1 MVLFNLR
8 AVPRSSNI
16 IFELICVNEDQWA
29 QKWDENYQREVQ
41 KSKKWVHFEDAVNQ
55 SKWHQ
60 ESPWVVE
67 AGVLM
72 LDQVSENWDES
83 KYAKWNIQKSEHFR
97 SLVQS
102 AGQQDRAKENGIN
115 ARWSSENYSL
125 ISTLLLGFFNILL
138 WWSIWWF
145 VIWIWVLGWLR
156 S

>member
-8 AVPRSSNI
+8 AIPRSSDV

-41 KSKKWVHFEDAVNQ
+41 KSEKWVHFEDTVNQ
-55 SKWHQ
+55 SERHQ

-72 LDQVSENWDES
+72 LDQVSENWNES
-83 KYAKWNIQKSEHFR
+83 KYAKWNIQKSEHFW

-102 AGQQDRAKENGIN
+102 ARQQDRAKENGIN

-125 ISTLLLGFFNILL
+125 ISALLLGFFNILL
-138 WWSIWWF
+138 WRSIWGF
-145 VIWIWVLGWLR
+145 VV
-156 S
+156 